1 MRAKNLILLLLAPLV
16 FACGKKASETKPI
29 RKDVTETVFASGVLE
44 ADGTYSL
51 TAQTE
56 GYLTQVNFSEGQLV
70 KEGTVLAVVDN
81 RENRFNTESAM
92 ALYKISRQNFSTTA
106 PALLQAKNS
115 VMIARN
121 NLRQDSTQYSRYK
134 KLYEGQSVSLLE
146 LEKAQLSYE
155 TSLGNYLNAQESY
168 RLQWQQAEQSVISN
182 RAVKEVNQT
191 QFGNNEIRA
200 VVSGKVYDKLK
211 ERGDFVR
218 KGDIIAVIG
227 DANFLYAKVN
237 VDESNITKIKKGQ
250 QALIQLNTDKSKLYK
265 GIVGEIYPSFDE
277 DTQSFYCKLFF
288 TDTLKFRISG
298 TQLQTNIV
306 TGFQK
311 NALLIPRNYL
321 NFDGTVNVR
330 GVSDPVKVETR
341 FVSTTWVHVVR
352 GLNDSSVIWT
362 ENVAG
367 NSLETSEVGAS
378 MTP

>member
-1 MRAKNLILLLLAPLV
+1 MRAKTLILLLLAPLV

-92 ALYKISRQNFSTTA
+92 ALYEISKQNFSVNA

-121 NLRQDSTQYSRYK
+121 NLRQDSTQYARYK
-134 KLYEGQSVSLLE
+134 KLYESQSVSLLE
-146 LEKAQLSYE
+146 LEKAQLSYQ
-155 TSLGNYLNAQESY
+155 TSLGNYLNAQENY

-182 RAVKEVNQT
+182 RAAKEVNQT

-200 VVSGKVYDKLK
+200 VVSGKVYEKRK
-211 ERGDFVR
+211 ERGDFVK
-218 KGDIIAVIG
+218 KGDVIAVIG

-237 VDESNITKIKKGQ
+237 VDESNITKIKLGQ

-265 GIVGEIYPSFDE
+265 GTVGEIYPSFDE

-288 TDTLKFRISG
+288 TDTLKFKISG
-298 TQLQTNIV
+298 TQLQTNII

-330 GVSDPVKVETR
+330 GISSPVKVDTR
-341 FVSTTWVHVVR
+341 FVSTDWVQVVS

-367 NSLETSEVGAS
+367 NSLEQSEVGAS